1 MRNKQ
6 SMTGLTG
13 AQEKREQ
20 SREKHARPGQHV
32 SKEVVSEVL
41 EKWLVH
47 LSKDPEGVSVF
58 SFKLLQSMQ
67 ASWVEMLVT

>member
-1 MRNKQ
+1 MSVWWRKTDPGKRNKQ

-20 SREKHARPGQHV
+20 SRERHARPGQCV
-32 SKEVVSEVL
+32 SKEVISEVL

-58 SFKLLQSMQ
+58 FF
-67 ASWVEMLVT
+67 